1 MKTTKIFSV
10 LFSLVLICSFT
21 LFSPMNI
28 SAKVKD
34 SGSGT
39 IDLTNEIE
47 DNNFDEVNF
56 KVSPGYGHLKVYIKN
71 KGKSN
76 VSVYLKNLTTKE
88 IYMDKLIKP
97 GQIYE
102 WLSNKEGYLD
112 GVGAD
117 KYELSFTSNGKP
129 LNVYY
134 SYKAADTEWKE

>member
-1 MKTTKIFSV
+1 
-10 LFSLVLICSFT
+10 
-21 LFSPMNI
+21 MNI